1 MVLCRV
7 CIVFVHSLAYV
18 MYSVLNTNRADGVN
32 VLNTKRA
39 AGADGKMIETLML
52 TKGCS
57 KNLGCVV
64 F

>member
-1 MVLCRV
+1 M
-7 CIVFVHSLAYV
+7 HSLAYV
-18 MYSVLNTNRADGVN
+18 MYSVLNTNCADGVN

-39 AGADGKMIETLML
+39 DGADGKMIETLML